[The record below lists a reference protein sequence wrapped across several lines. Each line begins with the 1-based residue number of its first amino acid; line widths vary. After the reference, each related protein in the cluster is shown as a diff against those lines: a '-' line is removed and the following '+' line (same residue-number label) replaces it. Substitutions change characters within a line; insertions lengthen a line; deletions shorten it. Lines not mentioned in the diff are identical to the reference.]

1 MPETPLL
8 HFMIGLKPLI
18 ISKDARQN
26 PQNSAIFVKDMVWS
40 ALDITGEIP
49 P

>member
-1 MPETPLL
+1 MLETPLL
-8 HFMIGLKPLI
+8 HLMVELKSLI

-26 PQNSAIFVKDMVWS
+26 PQNSAIFANVKDWR
-40 ALDITGEIP
+40 AIEITGEIP

>member
-1 MPETPLL
+1 MLETPLL
-8 HFMIGLKPLI
+8 HFMIGLKSLI

-26 PQNSAIFVKDMVWS
+26 PQNSAIFVKDMVWR
-40 ALDITGEIP
+40 ALKITDEIP

>member
-1 MPETPLL
+1 MLETPLL
-8 HFMIGLKPLI
+8 HLMIELKSLI

-26 PQNSAIFVKDMVWS
+26 PQNSAIFVNIKDWREC
-40 ALDITGEIP
+40 LITGEIP